1 MVIYE
6 ILDEIIK
13 INTAYPAIYDM
24 FCVSIMFFIA
34 CGYNVF
40 KNRNLTFIGILLS
53 TILTYST
60 LYLIIKMKLFGI
72 VFDADMKLI
81 ISVLSG
87 FLSIEFFEKFNPV
100 TITDLL
106 IRILTKQAMQR
117 LGKDTAFLET
127 TKEEGSD
134 KSEKE
139 GINNNKEID
148 NDTSE
153 DTSVSGKYK
162 SKDSFRE
169 TK

>member
-1 MVIYE
+1 MVIYN

-13 INTAYPAIYDM
+13 INTAYPAVYDI
-24 FCVSIMFFIA
+24 FCVLIMFFIA

-40 KNRNLTFIGILLS
+40 KNRNLTLIGIFLS
-53 TILTYST
+53 TILTFSV
-60 LYLIIKMKLFGI
+60 LDLIIKMKPFGI
-72 VFDADMKLI
+72 LFDADMKLI

-100 TITDLL
+100 TITDIL

-117 LGKDTAFLET
+117 LDKDTPFSET
-127 TKEEGSD
+127 TKEKGSD

-139 GINNNKEID
+139 GIKNDTKND
-148 NDTSE
+148 NDASE
-153 DTSVSGKYK
+153 DTSTSGKYK

>member
-1 MVIYE
+1 MVIYK

-13 INTAYPAIYDM
+13 INTAYPAVYDI
-24 FCVSIMFFIA
+24 FCILIMFFIA

-40 KNRNLTFIGILLS
+40 KNRNLTFIGIILS

-60 LYLIIKMKLFGI
+60 LYVIIKLKIFGI

-100 TITDLL
+100 AITDIL
-106 IRILTKQAMQR
+106 IRELSKVAMDHMGNNVNYTQ
-117 LGKDTAFLET
+117 TTLE
-127 TKEEGSD
+127 KGSE
-134 KSEKE
+134 KSEKK
-139 GINNNKEID
+139 GITNDQTND
-148 NDTSE
+148 NDSE
-153 DTSVSGKYK
+153 KDKKVSGKYK